1 MSRLIG
7 WLNRQHFLI
16 RIPGWLLIIAG
27 FPALVYL
34 LIWLAAALAMVC
46 VALAVPFT
54 IYKVVKGQIE
64 WNKLTPEQ
72 RATRKELNNALCS
85 RIDKQWGSTF

>member
-1 MSRLIG
+1 MSRLID
-7 WLNRQHFLI
+7 WLDRQHFLI
-16 RIPGWLLIIAG
+16 RVPGWLLIVAG
-27 FPALVYL
+27 FPVLIYL
-34 LIWLAAALAMVC
+34 LIHLAVLLAIGSV
-46 VALAVPFT
+46 VLAVPFV